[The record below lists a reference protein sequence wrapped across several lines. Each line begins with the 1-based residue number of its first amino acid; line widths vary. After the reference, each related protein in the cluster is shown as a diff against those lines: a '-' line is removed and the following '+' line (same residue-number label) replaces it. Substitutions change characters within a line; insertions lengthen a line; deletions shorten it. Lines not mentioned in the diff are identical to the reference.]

1 MKDGVFMELLDYIK
15 WRGDLSFDE
24 RELNEVDS
32 LIFCALSYET
42 FDDLFML
49 KKSVTIQEAGKIFF
63 SLYDEEELKRRV
75 TFSNRSYEFLKAMMN
90 TKRYSSLILSDYVNE
105 IDHEIDLQF
114 SAMTIEYPNK
124 WKYIV
129 FRGTDDTIT
138 GWKEDFTLI
147 YKDEML
153 SHKKAIKYI
162 KRVTSEKGLFNR
174 MFSKYD
180 YYIGGHSKGGNLAF
194 YASAHVD
201 VNVLKK
207 IKRIDNFDG
216 PGFSA
221 QFWEKNCHQDLL
233 SKMKTYIPTASFF
246 GRLFEHKEEVI
257 VVSSKQN
264 GLLQHSPY
272 NWLVNV
278 DHFVY
283 DVVSENSNKVINKFN
298 GLLEDID
305 KKEREELVE
314 SLFTIFDKLEIYTFN
329 DFTKISFNS
338 VLVVLKELSE
348 LDSKTKKV
356 LLDLLGLVWDIFQ

>member
-1 MKDGVFMELLDYIK
+1 MKDGGLVELLEYIK
-15 WRGDLSFDE
+15 WRGDLTFDE

-49 KKSVTIQEAGKIFF
+49 RDRMSIKEAGKIFF
-63 SLYDEEELKRRV
+63 SLYDEEELKKRV

-90 TKRYSSLILSDYVNE
+90 TKRYSSLILSHYVSE

-114 SAMTIEYPNK
+114 SALTIEYSNK

-153 SHKKAIKYI
+153 SHKKAVNYI
-162 KRVTSEKGLFNR
+162 KDVTEEKGFFSK

-180 YYIGGHSKGGNLAF
+180 YYIGGHSKGGNLAI
-194 YASAHVD
+194 YASAY
-201 VNVLKK
+201 VNDNVFKK

-216 PGFSA
+216 PGFSSK
-221 QFWEKNCHQDLL
+221 FWLKNSYIK
-233 SKMKTYIPTASFF
+233 SKVKTYIPTASLF
-246 GRLFEHKEEVI
+246 GRMFEHREEMI
-257 VVSSKQN
+257 VVGSKQS

-272 NWLVNV
+272 NWLVDV
-278 DHFVY
+278 DRFKY
-283 DVVSENSNKVINKFN
+283 EDKVSEASDKAIEKFN
-298 GLLEDID
+298 LLLEDTD
-305 KKEREELVE
+305 LKEREEVVE

-329 DFTKISFNS
+329 DITKISFNS

-348 LDSKTKKV
+348 LNSKSKKV
-356 LLDLLGLVWDIFQ
+356 LLELLGLVWDIFQ